1 MINLT
6 NQILELQNGKKF
18 FVVRQ
23 ASFRKKTYFFAAEVT
38 EDEED
43 FTNKFIFLERVDD
56 SDDGES
62 FSVQEVTDDET
73 LRVLAKNI
81 KLD

>member
-23 ASFRKKTYFFAAEVT
+23 ATFRKKTYFFAAEVT
-38 EDEED
+38 
-43 FTNKFIFLERVDD
+43 
-56 SDDGES
+56 
-62 FSVQEVTDDET
+62 DDET
-73 LRVLAKNI
+73 LRILAKNI